1 MTNYLIITA
10 LYRFIC
16 LAYLILC
23 LAIRSRNKMMH
34 LTSINESSPP
44 KSSVKLIHYFMSML
58 INFMLPTLTTYK
70 GGEVHEVALL
80 DSVLGIGMAVIGVL
94 FSKFISNKWMH
105 LLFIL
110 SIVITISWYVLE
122 DILLFKLVLMLLFGL
137 TFGGARIIFRKMIVT
152 TYASPTVKHIY
163 SLGNAL
169 GLPIL
174 ALCIYLSILN
184 LNLVWLPSFILLIV
198 LLFLL
203 KIGHHEKISS
213 HEKSPN

>member
-1 MTNYLIITA
+1 
-10 LYRFIC
+10 
-16 LAYLILC
+16 
-23 LAIRSRNKMMH
+23 
-34 LTSINESSPP
+34 
-44 KSSVKLIHYFMSML
+44 MSML
-58 INFMLPTLTTYK
+58 MWPILGTINFMLPTLTTYK

-80 DSVLGIGMAVIGVL
+80 DSVLGIGMAIIGVL
-94 FSKFISNKWMH
+94 FSKFISSKWMH

-152 TYASPTVKHIY
+152 TYASHTVKHIY

-184 LNLVWLPSFILLIV
+184 LNFVWLPSFILLIV

-203 KIGHHEKISS
+203 KIGHHERISS

>member
-23 LAIRSRNKMMH
+23 LAIRSKNKMMH

-58 INFMLPTLTTYK
+58 MWPILGTINFMLPTLTTYK

-137 TFGGARIIFRKMIVT
+137 TFGGARIIFQKNDCYNLCEPYRKT
-152 TYASPTVKHIY
+152 HLFPGKCFRSPYSCAMYLFKHIEFKFCLVTIIY
-163 SLGNAL
+163 FIN
-169 GLPIL
+169 
-174 ALCIYLSILN
+174 CIT
-184 LNLVWLPSFILLIV
+184 VFA
-198 LLFLL
+198 
-203 KIGHHEKISS
+203 
-213 HEKSPN
+213 